1 MEAVPKL
8 PLISFELKV
17 SPENT
22 HFGPKLKQ
30 YIAEAYRED
39 PDSYANEIHQLE
51 GLRSAAVRA
60 TIDAAGLS
68 SLNRYFCQLR
78 AMQSRFPMAKGQP
91 VACTFA
97 WKDLYANMSCS
108 LADIR
113 FEMASILYNIGAL
126 HTQLGAAEART
137 TPDSL
142 KAACTHYQQAAW
154 AFSHLKEQFPQPPG
168 ADVSSE
174 ILSLLQEI
182 CFAQAQECILNK
194 SIQDTRKPSVIGAVA
209 TQVLLFY
216 KNSLAHLGP
225 STGTDNI
232 HEIIGTKLYNQWHR
246 YLSFKAAYIG
256 CIVCLYQGLN
266 AEEQQKFGERVAFY
280 QQSVD
285 KLAEVRKLA
294 KYIEPVQVTQEAL
307 TFTNDVVEGKRKAAK
322 NENEFI
328 YHEEVPEKDL
338 LMDLKPACLVKAV
351 PINFND
357 PEISGTDIF
366 SRLVPMGAH
375 EAASLYS
382 EEKAKLLRLVVSQVD
397 AKNTELTEFMS
408 SLQIDQLEVLDS
420 DQKIPQEIVDRCAAM
435 NAKTEIIQSLVD
447 SMNNLAEVISD
458 VEHSLSEI
466 KAIIQEETLKEKEYQ
481 KVMGPR
487 PPSIVQT
494 EISREFHKY
503 QEAHTR
509 TNESNQVLHKAMTL
523 HIANLKLL
531 SQPLD
536 VLQAKIPSIDNI
548 EGLDRDTM
556 KEMRRVVG
564 KAREMQTQRDALVQ
578 QLRAALTADD
588 VTAKLLARTNDSADD
603 IFREEIEKH
612 APKVKIIEQ
621 NLAAQENIINKLTTL
636 YATYAESRRLLA
648 DVLRKRDGLINALV
662 TSYDAYE
669 ELLGKSQKG
678 LEFYR
683 KMSHNVTQLLAR
695 LRSTCQVL
703 QEERQQMLANQN
715 NKAVSGTP
723 ASIASAKIPDT
734 IPVPLSTTATPKL
747 KDYLPYMKNRGLA
760 RSRTPQEGLDRDTMK
775 EMRRVVGKAREM
787 QTQRDALVQQL
798 RAALT
803 ADDVTAKLLARTNDS
818 ADDIFRE
825 EIEKHAPKVKII
837 EQNLAAQENII
848 NKLTTLYATY
858 AESRRLLADVLRKRD
873 GLINAL
879 VTSYDAYEELLGKS
893 QKGLEFYRKMSHNV
907 TQLLARLRSTCQV
920 LQEERQQ
927 MLANQNNK
935 AASGPPASIASAK
948 IPDTIP
954 VPLSTTATPKL
965 KDYLPYMKN
974 RGLARSRTPQAT
986 DMTQMS
992 LPDGVVMPPAMHQNP
1007 YGRYGT
1013 PYAPS
1018 EVDPYAVQ
1026 HTYAYPVA
1034 SKANIDKPID
1044 DISKYSY
1051 TSYTPPQYSSQ
1062 MADPQ
1067 TYTNP
1072 YYSATHNNATIVTDS
1087 QASVNYQNVNQANP
1101 NTNANANVQS
1111 YNVYDPYS
1119 HVSQAGPIPDSMSMY
1134 NSANQ
1139 EQLTANFAQMQ
1150 VTPPVN
1156 QPNKS
1161 ESSGNL
1167 PNEYSQTFYTMQYQH
1182 VPSANMATYS
1192 HAPQDSQTSS
1202 VSSQLPSD
1210 YSLNYNYT
1218 AEMGNQYP
1226 QSVQPNVSSAYGTQ
1240 YQDTASMPQNYMY
1253 TNAESAVTSTT
1264 CVVTAPVTV
1273 SNPYNVPAEGN
1284 PEYNTSL
1291 SQLDALDK
1299 PIKSHVTGEAL
1310 SSMDIQSSYQNYTTG
1325 LNASNDPNYQTPS
1338 TYYQD
1343 QNYQNHPGYT
1353 YNNST
1358 GNYDYN
1364 YGSQNS
1370 YSNYAGVCN
1379 TVQSPSDNPQIQ
1391 VSNEQPMNTQIYY
1404 NHPYGYQNTQVPN
1417 ASQLNVAPQ
1426 QNFPEATNYTSEM
1439 NHSTYMQSGVVP
1451 GTNVTYID
1459 NQVSPPKEK
1468 APIEQNIETNK
1479 QNEIKTVAPEPEV
1492 KQTEVKQAEVKP
1504 EVKSEPTA
1512 FDLLSDIDFNVDYK
1526 PLMPEIKVPQVSD
1539 KVVIKPTVV
1548 PKTEPI
1554 SKPVP
1559 KEETIERPAKQDI
1572 FSDPSLL
1579 NKFTQEV
1586 KQLHNMTDSLTNKT
1600 VGGVTI
1606 LDAKWKMLQ
1615 DVQMKENMS
1624 RTKTV
1629 AMQYSE
1635 GNIAS
1640 VVAPFD
1646 DSRVLLK
1653 SDPDAYINASYYKQL
1668 APWCIPLM
1676 ISKCP
1681 TENDAGTFWK
1691 AILEYKIA
1699 CVVCLLSEIE
1709 MQGISYWP
1717 TAKGQSLDLAGV
1729 RVSLEDVTCTVHW
1742 TERKLALSNGK
1753 TVLNVTHY
1761 QINVFPAKGVRPF
1774 YPNVRPNWLMQGTSY
1789 WPTAKGQSL
1798 DLAGVRVSL
1807 EDVICT
1813 VHWTERK
1820 LALSNGKTVLNVTHY
1835 QINVFPAKISCSP
1848 LVLLCDRVLASTFS
1862 GRLSNQLRGACV
1874 QCGAGAGR
1882 SALLAILLVAMC
1894 QVRAGDVRLCD
1905 ILESACI
1912 NLYKHRTNVLED
1924 TKYLADA
1931 YKTVLFYAQGVLCSG
1946 TTMFNGE
1953 AVSMQSGAGV
1963 LPRGP
1968 TAAISAAT
1976 ANTTPTASDAT
1987 ATRVQKFSRESFE
2000 EMRQSPGLK
2009 SGDMKDP
2016 LNFLDPLWSLKKK

>member
-60 TIDAAGLS
+60 TIDAVGLS

-256 CIVCLYQGLN
+256 CIVCLYRGLN
-266 AEEQQKFGERVAFY
+266 AEEQQKFGERVAYY

-285 KLAEVRKLA
+285 KLAEARKLA

-466 KAIIQEETLKEKEYQ
+466 KGIIQEETLKEKEYQ

-715 NKAVSGTP
+715 NKA
-723 ASIASAKIPDT
+723 
-734 IPVPLSTTATPKL
+734 
-747 KDYLPYMKNRGLA
+747 
-760 RSRTPQEGLDRDTMK
+760 
-775 EMRRVVGKAREM
+775 
-787 QTQRDALVQQL
+787 
-798 RAALT
+798 
-803 ADDVTAKLLARTNDS
+803 
-818 ADDIFRE
+818 
-825 EIEKHAPKVKII
+825 
-837 EQNLAAQENII
+837 
-848 NKLTTLYATY
+848 
-858 AESRRLLADVLRKRD
+858 
-873 GLINAL
+873 
-879 VTSYDAYEELLGKS
+879 
-893 QKGLEFYRKMSHNV
+893 
-907 TQLLARLRSTCQV
+907 
-920 LQEERQQ
+920 
-927 MLANQNNK
+927 
-935 AASGPPASIASAK
+935 ASGPPASIASAK

-974 RGLARSRTPQAT
+974 RGLARSRTPQAQVEPLPADTYYPETIYPTTVRPAPLGSEAT

-1007 YGRYGT
+1007 YGRYGA

-1072 YYSATHNNATIVTDS
+1072 YYSATNNNATIVTDS
-1087 QASVNYQNVNQANP
+1087 QASVNYQNINQANT

-1111 YNVYDPYS
+1111 YNVYDPY
-1119 HVSQAGPIPDSMSMY
+1119 VSQAGPIPDSMSMY

-1226 QSVQPNVSSAYGTQ
+1226 QTVQPNVSSAYGTQ

-1310 SSMDIQSSYQNYTTG
+1310 SSMDIQSSYQNYTTS

-1358 GNYDYN
+1358 GNYEYN

-1370 YSNYAGVCN
+1370 YSNYGGVEQTNMDPQLTAKDPNWNQQTMYTNAGVCN

-1426 QNFPEATNYTSEM
+1426 QNFPEVTNYTSEM

-1479 QNEIKTVAPEPEV
+1479 QNETVKTVAPEPEV
-1492 KQTEVKQAEVKP
+1492 KQTEVKPTEVKQAEVKP

-1600 VGGVTI
+1600 IGGVTI

-1646 DSRVLLK
+1646 DSRVVLK

-1729 RVSLEDVTCTVHW
+1729 RVSLEDVT
-1742 TERKLALSNGK
+1742 
-1753 TVLNVTHY
+1753 
-1761 QINVFPAKGVRPF
+1761 
-1774 YPNVRPNWLMQGTSY
+1774 
-1789 WPTAKGQSL
+1789 
-1798 DLAGVRVSL
+1798 
-1807 EDVICT
+1807 CT

-1953 AVSMQSGAGV
+1953 AVSLQSGAGV

>member
-39 PDSYANEIHQLE
+39 PDSYGNEIHQLE

-154 AFSHLKEQFPQPPG
+154 AFNHLKEQFPQPPG

-225 STGTDNI
+225 SSGTDNI

-266 AEEQQKFGERVAFY
+266 AEEQQKFGERVAYY

-285 KLAEVRKLA
+285 KLAEARKLA

-357 PEISGTDIF
+357 PEISGNDIF

-420 DQKIPQEIVDRCAAM
+420 DQKIPQDIVDRCAAM

-466 KAIIQEETLKEKEYQ
+466 KGIIQEETLKEKEYQ

-536 VLQAKIPSIDNI
+536 ELQAKIPSIDNI

-636 YATYAESRRLLA
+636 YATYADSRRMLA

-683 KMSHNVTQLLAR
+683 KLSHNVTQLLAR

-703 QEERQQMLANQN
+703 HEERQQMLANQN
-715 NKAVSGTP
+715 NKAQVDPLP
-723 ASIASAKIPDT
+723 AETYYPESIYPTSVRPA
-734 IPVPLSTTATPKL
+734 PVGS
-747 KDYLPYMKNRGLA
+747 
-760 RSRTPQEGLDRDTMK
+760 E
-775 EMRRVVGKAREM
+775 
-787 QTQRDALVQQL
+787 
-798 RAALT
+798 
-803 ADDVTAKLLARTNDS
+803 
-818 ADDIFRE
+818 
-825 EIEKHAPKVKII
+825 
-837 EQNLAAQENII
+837 
-848 NKLTTLYATY
+848 
-858 AESRRLLADVLRKRD
+858 
-873 GLINAL
+873 
-879 VTSYDAYEELLGKS
+879 
-893 QKGLEFYRKMSHNV
+893 
-907 TQLLARLRSTCQV
+907 
-920 LQEERQQ
+920 
-927 MLANQNNK
+927 
-935 AASGPPASIASAK
+935 
-948 IPDTIP
+948 
-954 VPLSTTATPKL
+954 
-965 KDYLPYMKN
+965 
-974 RGLARSRTPQAT
+974 AT

-992 LPDGVVMPPAMHQNP
+992 LPDGVVPSAMHNLQNP

-1018 EVDPYAVQ
+1018 EVDPYAGQ
-1026 HTYAYPVA
+1026 HTYAYPVPG
-1034 SKANIDKPID
+1034 KANVDKPID
-1044 DISKYSY
+1044 DMSTYSY
-1051 TSYTPPQYSSQ
+1051 TSYTPPQYSS

-1072 YYSATHNNATIVTDS
+1072 YYSATHNNATILTDS
-1087 QASVNYQNVNQANP
+1087 QGSINYQNINQANP
-1101 NTNANANVQS
+1101 NANTNVQP

-1150 VTPPVN
+1150 VTAPLN
-1156 QPNKS
+1156 QQNKS
-1161 ESSGNL
+1161 ESSTNL
-1167 PNEYSQTFYTMQYQH
+1167 GTEYSQTFYTMQYQH

-1202 VSSQLPSD
+1202 VSSQLPSE

-1218 AEMGNQYP
+1218 AEMANQYP
-1226 QSVQPNVSSAYGTQ
+1226 QNIQPNVSSAYGTQ
-1240 YQDTASMPQNYMY
+1240 YQDTANISQNYMY
-1253 TNAESAVTSTT
+1253 TNAESSVTSTT
-1264 CVVTAPVTV
+1264 CVVNAPVTV
-1273 SNPYNVPAEGN
+1273 SNPYSVPAEPN
-1284 PEYNTSL
+1284 PEYNTSM
-1291 SQLDALDK
+1291 SQLEALDK

-1325 LNASNDPNYQTPS
+1325 LNASNDPNYQTPN

-1353 YNNST
+1353 FNNST
-1358 GNYDYN
+1358 GSYDYN

-1370 YSNYAGVCN
+1370 YSNYGGVEQTNMDPQLTGKDPNWNQQTMYTNAGVCN

-1391 VSNEQPMNTQIYY
+1391 QVSNEHPINTQIYY
-1404 NHPYGYQNTQVPN
+1404 NHPYGYQNNQVPN
-1417 ASQLNVAPQ
+1417 ASQPNVAPQ

-1468 APIEQNIETNK
+1468 KIERNIETKKENAV
-1479 QNEIKTVAPEPEV
+1479 IKTVESEPEV
-1492 KQTEVKQAEVKP
+1492 KQTEEKL
-1504 EVKSEPTA
+1504 EVKSEPSA

-1539 KVVIKPTVV
+1539 KVVIKPTIV
-1548 PKTEPI
+1548 PKLEPI

-1586 KQLHNMTDSLTNKT
+1586 KQLQNMTDSLTNRT
-1600 VGGVTI
+1600 IGGVTI

-1640 VVAPFD
+1640 AVVPYD
-1646 DSRVLLK
+1646 DSRVVLK

-1668 APWCIPLM
+1668 SPWCIPLM

-1709 MQGISYWP
+1709 MQGKSYWP
-1717 TAKGQSLDLAGV
+1717 TAKGQSLDLGGV
-1729 RVSLEDVTCTVHW
+1729 RVTLEEVTCTVHW
-1742 TERKLALSNGK
+1742 TERILILSNGK
-1753 TVLNVTHY
+1753 TVHNVTHY
-1761 QINVFPAKGVRPF
+1761 QINVFPAK
-1774 YPNVRPNWLMQGTSY
+1774 
-1789 WPTAKGQSL
+1789 
-1798 DLAGVRVSL
+1798 
-1807 EDVICT
+1807 
-1813 VHWTERK
+1813 
-1820 LALSNGKTVLNVTHY
+1820 
-1835 QINVFPAKISCSP
+1835 
-1848 LVLLCDRVLASTFS
+1848 
-1862 GRLSNQLRGACV
+1862 
-1874 QCGAGAGR
+1874 
-1882 SALLAILLVAMC
+1882 
-1894 QVRAGDVRLCD
+1894 
-1905 ILESACI
+1905 
-1912 NLYKHRTNVLED
+1912 
-1924 TKYLADA
+1924 
-1931 YKTVLFYAQGVLCSG
+1931 
-1946 TTMFNGE
+1946 
-1953 AVSMQSGAGV
+1953 
-1963 LPRGP
+1963 
-1968 TAAISAAT
+1968 
-1976 ANTTPTASDAT
+1976 
-1987 ATRVQKFSRESFE
+1987 
-2000 EMRQSPGLK
+2000 
-2009 SGDMKDP
+2009 
-2016 LNFLDPLWSLKKK
+2016 